1 MRYKTFISGFASLL
15 LCSSLAAQERI
26 ISLAPHITEV
36 LFAVG
41 AGDEIVGAVEY
52 SDYPEAAKQ
61 IPRIGNSS
69 QLNYEAIVALQPTL
83 VIAWQSCLLYT
94 SDAADE

>member
-1 MRYKTFISGFASLL
+1 MTYKTLISGFASLL

-41 AGDEIVGAVEY
+41 AGNEIVGAVE
-52 SDYPEAAKQ
+52 
-61 IPRIGNSS
+61 
-69 QLNYEAIVALQPTL
+69 
-83 VIAWQSCLLYT
+83 
-94 SDAADE
+94 